1 MTLDQV
7 KTLDNKIKANKAQYD
22 LDREAAKISA
32 LSSDELEKFEYL
44 TGEDLRY
51 KSDVIEKAKFE
62 YSPFRKVFNK
72 RLDKSDKKEG
82 LLKRLKNIKDKNNEQ
97 LDEIEYQGERKL
109 DAIEKQVKKQLKVI
123 HEQKKKQLKE
133 IKTQKIKMEEKPEMM
148 MLLRDELND
157 ILVNYDMNINFEGK
171 NILIELARDEK
182 LISYNNLLFKTG
194 DPTISNCNFLETFG
208 ALHRL
213 LIDLLSGE
221 ISATEAPKEQDTLL
235 DKTEE
240 LKRFILLEE
249 KSINRE
255 LTKGSR
261 KQRIKHREIKL
272 LRYEKNL

>member
-1 MTLDQV
+1 
-7 KTLDNKIKANKAQYD
+7 
-22 LDREAAKISA
+22 
-32 LSSDELEKFEYL
+32 
-44 TGEDLRY
+44 
-51 KSDVIEKAKFE
+51 
-62 YSPFRKVFNK
+62 
-72 RLDKSDKKEG
+72 
-82 LLKRLKNIKDKNNEQ
+82 
-97 LDEIEYQGERKL
+97 
-109 DAIEKQVKKQLKVI
+109 
-123 HEQKKKQLKE
+123 
-133 IKTQKIKMEEKPEMM
+133 MEEKPEMI

-157 ILVNYDMNINFEGK
+157 ILVNYDMNISFEGK

-194 DPTISNCNFLETFG
+194 DPIISNCNFLKTFG

-221 ISATEAPKEQDTLL
+221 ISATEAPKEQDKLL

-261 KQRIKHREIKL
+261 KLRIKHREIKL
-272 LRYEKNL
+272 LRHEKNL